1 MLIVMDCLSI
11 AKRSHMSLSDT
22 CLKDMTVEN
31 VVEDKTQLVD
41 FGMNLDNKSLSSSF
55 SAILITSS
63 SYPLILPYL
72 Q

>member
-22 CLKDMTVEN
+22 GLKDTTMED
-31 VVEDKTQLVD
+31 VVKDKTQLVD
-41 FGMNLDNKSLSSSF
+41 FGMNLNNKSLSSSF

>member
-11 AKRSHMSLSDT
+11 AKWSHMSLLDT
-22 CLKDMTVEN
+22 GLKDTTMED
-31 VVEDKTQLVD
+31 VVKDKTQLVD
-41 FGMNLDNKSLSSSF
+41 FGTNLNNKSLSSSF